1 MSKEFRDK
9 IEEALRVLV
18 DEDEKGTDYICS
30 NWLIITEWADYE
42 GSRYLHTEVSEAM
55 TPWNAYGMMKMAQ
68 EYNSEV
74 LGTKAEEVMDDTEE
88 DDE

>member
-1 MSKEFRDK
+1 MSKTFRDK
-9 IEEALRVLV
+9 IEEALRILIE
-18 DEDEKGTDYICS
+18 EDEKGTDYICV
-30 NWLIITEWADYE
+30 NWLLITEWADYE

-74 LGTKAEEVMDDTEE
+74 LGTKAEVIDDMEE
-88 DDE
+88 DEE

>member
-1 MSKEFRDK
+1 MSKTFRDK
-9 IEEALRVLV
+9 IEEALRILIE
-18 DEDEKGTDYICS
+18 EDEKGTDYICV
-30 NWLIITEWADYE
+30 NWLLITEWADYE

-74 LGTKAEEVMDDTEE
+74 LGTKAESIDDKEE

>member
-1 MSKEFRDK
+1 
-9 IEEALRVLV
+9 
-18 DEDEKGTDYICS
+18 
-30 NWLIITEWADYE
+30 
-42 GSRYLHTEVSEAM
+42 M

-74 LGTKAEEVMDDTEE
+74 LGTKAEEVMDDIEE

>member
-1 MSKEFRDK
+1 MSKEFKDK
-9 IEEALRVLV
+9 IEEALKILV
-18 DEDEKGTDYICS
+18 DEDVKGANYICA
-30 NWLIITEWADYE
+30 NWLLITEWADYE

-74 LGTKAEEVMDDTEE
+74 LGTKPEQVESEEE

>member
-9 IEEALRVLV
+9 IEEALKILIE
-18 DEDEKGTDYICS
+18 EDEKGTEFICT
-30 NWLIITEWADYE
+30 NWLMITEWADYE

-74 LGTKAEEVMDDTEE
+74 LGTKHEPIEQEE
-88 DDE
+88 DEE

>member
-9 IEEALRVLV
+9 IEEALKILLE
-18 DEDEKGTDYICS
+18 EDTKGTEFICT
-30 NWLIITEWADYE
+30 NWLLITEWADYE

-68 EYNSEV
+68 EYNSRSHDTVERIRHDED
-74 LGTKAEEVMDDTEE
+74 GTRV
-88 DDE
+88 

>member
-1 MSKEFRDK
+1 
-9 IEEALRVLV
+9 
-18 DEDEKGTDYICS
+18 
-30 NWLIITEWADYE
+30 
-42 GSRYLHTEVSEAM
+42 M

-74 LGTKAEEVMDDTEE
+74 LGTKAEIIDDKEE

>member
-1 MSKEFRDK
+1 MSKEFKNK
-9 IEEALRVLV
+9 IEEALKILI
-18 DEDEKGTDYICS
+18 DEDKEGTNYICT
-30 NWLIITEWADYE
+30 NWLMITEWADYE

-74 LGTKAEEVMDDTEE
+74 LGTKPEQVESEE

>member
-9 IEEALRVLV
+9 IEEALKILLE
-18 DEDEKGTDYICS
+18 EDTKGTEFICT
-30 NWLIITEWADYE
+30 NWLLITEWADYE

-74 LGTKAEEVMDDTEE
+74 LGTKHETVEEEE
-88 DDE
+88 DEE

>member
-1 MSKEFRDK
+1 MSKTFRDK
-9 IEEALRVLV
+9 IEEALRILIE
-18 DEDEKGTDYICS
+18 EDEKGTDYICV
-30 NWLIITEWADYE
+30 NWLLITEWADYE
-42 GSRYLHTEVSEAM
+42 GSHYLHTEVSEAM

-74 LGTKAEEVMDDTEE
+74 LGTKAEIIDDKEE

>member
-1 MSKEFRDK
+1 MSKTFRDK
-9 IEEALRVLV
+9 IEEALRILIE
-18 DEDEKGTDYICS
+18 EDEKGTDYICV
-30 NWLIITEWADYE
+30 NWLLITEWADYE

-74 LGTKAEEVMDDTEE
+74 LGTKAEIIDDMEE
-88 DDE
+88 DEE

>member
-1 MSKEFRDK
+1 MSKEFKDK
-9 IEEALRVLV
+9 IEEALKILI
-18 DEDEKGTDYICS
+18 DEDKEGTNYICT
-30 NWLIITEWADYE
+30 NWLMITEWADYE

-74 LGTKAEEVMDDTEE
+74 LGTKPEQVESEE